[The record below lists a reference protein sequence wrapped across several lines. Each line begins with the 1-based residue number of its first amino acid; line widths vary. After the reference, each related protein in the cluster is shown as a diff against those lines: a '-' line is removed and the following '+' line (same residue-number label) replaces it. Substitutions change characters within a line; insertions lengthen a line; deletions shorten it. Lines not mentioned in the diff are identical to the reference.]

1 MVGRNAGVVEILK
14 AKYSHIILTET
25 YNWFARSSLR
35 QIEYQKTF
43 NLRNNDKN
51 PLKIIQC
58 SNTRWLSIERAV
70 KRIMDQWLVE
80 THFGIMA
87 HQERC
92 YLSDQLSRIKKIM
105 RFYNSYIQ
113 F

>member
-1 MVGRNAGVVEILK
+1 MCH
-14 AKYSHIILTET
+14 SH
-25 YNWFARSSLR
+25 ARSSLR

-70 KRIMDQWLVE
+70 KPHMITNFVLHNYPFSISIMLP
-80 THFGIMA
+80 I
-87 HQERC
+87 
-92 YLSDQLSRIKKIM
+92 LSFHLSQCQRQISECSKDSLEIC
-105 RFYNSYIQ
+105 FLDNCDIGGYGL
-113 F
+113 